1 MGDNGN
7 GEKWMKGK
15 VCRTCL
21 VVGFR
26 DKRKE
31 LRITLQFGTQTTERY
46 AAIFWYKKEEKRF

>member
-1 MGDNGN
+1 
-7 GEKWMKGK
+7 MKGK

-46 AAIFWYKKEEKRF
+46 AAIFWYKKEEKRREKVLGE

>member
-1 MGDNGN
+1 MRCLQNPGKKWQRLGTMGDNGD
-7 GEKWMKGK
+7 GEKQMKSK

-31 LRITLQFGTQTTERY
+31 LRITLQFGT
-46 AAIFWYKKEEKRF
+46 